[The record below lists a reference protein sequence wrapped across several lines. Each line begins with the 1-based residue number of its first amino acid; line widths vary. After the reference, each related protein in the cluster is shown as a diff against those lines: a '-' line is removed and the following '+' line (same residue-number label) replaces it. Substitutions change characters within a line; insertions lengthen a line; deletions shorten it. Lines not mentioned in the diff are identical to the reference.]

1 MSLKEAV
8 GKSGYS
14 ICIYSG
20 FLLHRNN
27 FSYFCLFYVK
37 NSLFILCLIGILDEV
52 IKPLRES
59 KKWKVCYFFFI
70 HVKYTITTAYTD
82 LNAEFYYVLEG

>member
-14 ICIYSG
+14 TCIYSG

-27 FSYFCLFYVK
+27 FCSFYVK
-37 NSLFILCLIGILDEV
+37 NSLFILYLIGILDEV

-59 KKWKVCYFFFI
+59 KKWKVCYFLFVC
-70 HVKYTITTAYTD
+70 VKYMFITAYTGLKAD
-82 LNAEFYYVLEG
+82 FYYVLEG